1 MSTAT
6 SVPETYELEGD
17 DALRTLRSTGW
28 GQLAKDSFVR
38 FRAADGTSH
47 SRGLAFQVMLTL
59 LPFVIA
65 VVGLATA
72 MNVDQLHQLLTQTVD
87 RLAPGPAGQ
96 IFTQAIRQGAK
107 SAARGGVWALLLGL
121 VAALASATVAMGQ
134 IERGANRLYGV
145 EQDRPTA
152 EKYWNGFKLACT
164 AGVLTVAAM
173 MIIVG
178 GTEMAS
184 AVGLSGAVKALWTL
198 LRWPL
203 SIAFVVVAFALLFR
217 AADGFSHSRAL
228 AFQVMLTL
236 LPFVIAV
243 VGLATA
249 LQVDQLRQV
258 LTQTVDRL
266 APGPAGQIFTTAIR
280 QGAKSA
286 ARGGVF
292 ALLIG
297 AAAAIVS
304 ATLAMGQIER
314 GANRLYGVEQDRP
327 TTQKYWNGFKLACT
341 AGVLTVVAFMIIVSG
356 DDLARGVGLS
366 GVVKGLWTVLQWPL
380 SIGFVVVAFALLFKA
395 APRRHQPSWSW
406 LAVGSGMSV
415 LLWFVFTGLLALYLD
430 LSSGT
435 FGRTYGPLTGIIA
448 ILLWTFLTSLAIY
461 LGLAFAAQLEAVR
474 AGVPQP
480 RTCEQANP
488 TGGRRS
494 RPAWR

>member
-17 DALRTLRSTGW
+17 DALQTLRSTGW
-28 GQLAKDSFVR
+28 AQLAKDSFVR

-47 SRGLAFQVMLTL
+47 SRSLAFQVMLTL

-72 MNVDQLHQLLTQTVD
+72 MNVDQLRQLLTQTVD
-87 RLAPGPAGQ
+87 RLAPGPAGE

-107 SAARGGVWALLLGL
+107 SAARGGLWALLLGA

-152 EKYWNGFKLACT
+152 DKYWNGFKLACT
-164 AGVLTVAAM
+164 AGVLTVLAF

-178 GTEMAS
+178 GTDVAQS
-184 AVGLSGAVKALWTL
+184 VGLSGVVKTLWTL

-217 AADGFSHSRAL
+217 
-228 AFQVMLTL
+228 
-236 LPFVIAV
+236 
-243 VGLATA
+243 
-249 LQVDQLRQV
+249 
-258 LTQTVDRL
+258 
-266 APGPAGQIFTTAIR
+266 
-280 QGAKSA
+280 
-286 ARGGVF
+286 
-292 ALLIG
+292 
-297 AAAAIVS
+297 
-304 ATLAMGQIER
+304 
-314 GANRLYGVEQDRP
+314 
-327 TTQKYWNGFKLACT
+327 
-341 AGVLTVVAFMIIVSG
+341 
-356 DDLARGVGLS
+356 
-366 GVVKGLWTVLQWPL
+366 
-380 SIGFVVVAFALLFKA
+380 A

-415 LLWFVFTGLLALYLD
+415 LLWFVFTGLLALYLA
-430 LSSGT
+430 SASGT
-435 FGRTYGPLTGIIA
+435 FGQTYGPLTGLIA
-448 ILLWTFLTSLAIY
+448 TLVWAFLTSLAIF

-474 AGVPQP
+474 AGAPEPV
-480 RTCEQANP
+480 TGEQVNQAAP
-488 TGGRRS
+488 GDPVRAT

>member
-17 DALRTLRSTGW
+17 DALETLRSTGW
-28 GQLAKDSFVR
+28 AQLVKDSF
-38 FRAADGTSH
+38 
-47 SRGLAFQVMLTL
+47 
-59 LPFVIA
+59 
-65 VVGLATA
+65 
-72 MNVDQLHQLLTQTVD
+72 
-87 RLAPGPAGQ
+87 
-96 IFTQAIRQGAK
+96 
-107 SAARGGVWALLLGL
+107 
-121 VAALASATVAMGQ
+121 
-134 IERGANRLYGV
+134 
-145 EQDRPTA
+145 
-152 EKYWNGFKLACT
+152 
-164 AGVLTVAAM
+164 
-173 MIIVG
+173 
-178 GTEMAS
+178 
-184 AVGLSGAVKALWTL
+184 
-198 LRWPL
+198 LR
-203 SIAFVVVAFALLFR
+203 FR

-249 LQVDQLRQV
+249 LEVDQLRQV

-297 AAAAIVS
+297 AAAAITS

-327 TTQKYWNGFKLACT
+327 TAQKYLNGFKLACT
-341 AGVLTVVAFMIIVSG
+341 AGVLSVAAFMLIVAG
-356 DDLARGVGLS
+356 ADMAGAVGLS
-366 GVVKGLWTVLQWPL
+366 GVVKGLWTLLRWPL
-380 SIGFVVVAFALLFKA
+380 SIAFVVVAFALLFRA
-395 APRRHQPSWSW
+395 APKRHQPSWSW

-415 LLWFVFTGLLALYLD
+415 LLWSVFTGLLALYLD
-430 LSSGT
+430 ASSGT

-448 ILLWTFLTSLAIY
+448 ILIWSFLTSLAIY

-474 AGVPQP
+474 AGVPGP
-480 RTCEQANP
+480 KTDEQTNP
-488 TGGRRS
+488 GGRDGSRRRS
-494 RPAWR
+494 RLASR

>member
-17 DALRTLRSTGW
+17 DALETLRSTGW
-28 GQLAKDSFVR
+28 VQLLKDSF
-38 FRAADGTSH
+38 
-47 SRGLAFQVMLTL
+47 
-59 LPFVIA
+59 
-65 VVGLATA
+65 
-72 MNVDQLHQLLTQTVD
+72 
-87 RLAPGPAGQ
+87 
-96 IFTQAIRQGAK
+96 
-107 SAARGGVWALLLGL
+107 
-121 VAALASATVAMGQ
+121 
-134 IERGANRLYGV
+134 
-145 EQDRPTA
+145 
-152 EKYWNGFKLACT
+152 
-164 AGVLTVAAM
+164 
-173 MIIVG
+173 
-178 GTEMAS
+178 
-184 AVGLSGAVKALWTL
+184 
-198 LRWPL
+198 LR
-203 SIAFVVVAFALLFR
+203 FR

-243 VGLATA
+243 VGLATV

-286 ARGGVF
+286 AGGGIF
-292 ALLIG
+292 ALLVG
-297 AAAAIVS
+297 AAAAIAS

-341 AGVLTVVAFMIIVSG
+341 AGVLTVIAFMIIVSG
-356 DDLARGVGLS
+356 DDLAKGVGLS
-366 GVVKGLWTVLQWPL
+366 GVVKGLWSVLQWPL
-380 SIGFVVVAFALLFKA
+380 SIGFVVLAFALLFRA

-415 LLWFVFTGLLALYLD
+415 LLWFVFTSLLALYLAA
-430 LSSGT
+430 SSGT
-435 FGRTYGPLTGIIA
+435 FGRTYGPLTGVIA
-448 ILLWTFLTSLAIY
+448 VLLWTFLTSLAIY

-480 RTCEQANP
+480 RTGEPANP
-488 TGGRRS
+488 SGRRRS

>member
-17 DALRTLRSTGW
+17 DALQTLRTTGW
-28 GQLAKDSFVR
+28 VQLLKDSF
-38 FRAADGTSH
+38 
-47 SRGLAFQVMLTL
+47 
-59 LPFVIA
+59 
-65 VVGLATA
+65 
-72 MNVDQLHQLLTQTVD
+72 
-87 RLAPGPAGQ
+87 
-96 IFTQAIRQGAK
+96 
-107 SAARGGVWALLLGL
+107 
-121 VAALASATVAMGQ
+121 
-134 IERGANRLYGV
+134 
-145 EQDRPTA
+145 
-152 EKYWNGFKLACT
+152 
-164 AGVLTVAAM
+164 
-173 MIIVG
+173 
-178 GTEMAS
+178 
-184 AVGLSGAVKALWTL
+184 
-198 LRWPL
+198 LR
-203 SIAFVVVAFALLFR
+203 FR

-243 VGLATA
+243 VGLATV

-286 ARGGVF
+286 ARGGIF
-292 ALLIG
+292 ALLVG
-297 AAAAIVS
+297 AAAAITS

-341 AGVLTVVAFMIIVSG
+341 AGVLTVVAFMIIVGG
-356 DDLARGVGLS
+356 DDLAKGVGLS
-366 GVVKGLWTVLQWPL
+366 GVVKGLWSVLQWPL
-380 SIGFVVVAFALLFKA
+380 SIGFVILAFALLFRA

-430 LSSGT
+430 VSSGT
-435 FGRTYGPLTGIIA
+435 FGRTYGPLTGVIA
-448 ILLWTFLTSLAIY
+448 VLLWTFLTSLAIY

-480 RTCEQANP
+480 RTGEQANP
-488 TGGRRS
+488 TGRRRS

>member
-28 GQLAKDSFVR
+28 AQLAKDSFVR

-65 VVGLATA
+65 LVGLATA

-203 SIAFVVVAFALLFR
+203 SIAFVIVAFALLFR
-217 AADGFSHSRAL
+217 
-228 AFQVMLTL
+228 
-236 LPFVIAV
+236 
-243 VGLATA
+243 
-249 LQVDQLRQV
+249 
-258 LTQTVDRL
+258 
-266 APGPAGQIFTTAIR
+266 
-280 QGAKSA
+280 
-286 ARGGVF
+286 
-292 ALLIG
+292 
-297 AAAAIVS
+297 
-304 ATLAMGQIER
+304 
-314 GANRLYGVEQDRP
+314 
-327 TTQKYWNGFKLACT
+327 
-341 AGVLTVVAFMIIVSG
+341 
-356 DDLARGVGLS
+356 
-366 GVVKGLWTVLQWPL
+366 
-380 SIGFVVVAFALLFKA
+380 A

-406 LAVGSGMSV
+406 LAVGSGLSV
-415 LLWFVFTGLLALYLD
+415 LLWFVFTGLLGLYLGA
-430 LSSGT
+430 SSGT
-435 FGRTYGPLTGIIA
+435 FGRTYGPLTGVIA

-461 LGLAFAAQLEAVR
+461 LGRAFAAQLEAVR
-474 AGVPQP
+474 AGVPGP
-480 RTCEQANP
+480 RTGEQTNP
-488 TGGRRS
+488 EGRRGP
-494 RPAWR
+494 RTRTRAAWR